1 MNSVHQTKQ
10 LVHLQLPPQLIQ
22 PHILMQCQF
31 IDHGIDYA
39 LIGVIWGGKTL
50 TNAFQEAKL

>member
-31 IDHGIDYA
+31 IDHGIDYV
-39 LIGVIWGGKTL
+39 LIGVVWGGKTL
-50 TNAFQEAKL
+50 TNAFQEGKL